1 MSRENT
7 GITIGS
13 VGFAVA
19 VALTLIGAFTRT
31 DLTLIVGAA
40 VAAVTVMTCVI
51 LQFTSRKE
59 R

>member
-31 DLTLIVGAA
+31 DLTLIVGTA